1 LESII
6 RKDVG
11 GTASIPN
18 HLELLQI
25 VLPNLLIYLRLVPE
39 SPILPIISIDKERGM
54 DGWIVIGLGAL
65 FLVLGILAFIW
76 GCREMDN
83 YYMVISQR
91 RDVREF
97 IERSPLRPEP
107 EALKIGGV
115 IAVVVGVVLV
125 VLGIIWL

>member
-1 LESII
+1 
-6 RKDVG
+6 
-11 GTASIPN
+11 
-18 HLELLQI
+18 
-25 VLPNLLIYLRLVPE
+25 
-39 SPILPIISIDKERGM
+39 M

-65 FLVLGILAFIW
+65 FVVLGVLAFIW
-76 GCREMDN
+76 GCREMDD

-107 EALKIGGV
+107 EALKIGGA

-125 VLGIIWL
+125 VLGIIRL